1 MLNLNN
7 VTLVALHGGEKYLN
21 ETIKALLHSSREIN
35 FYDVKLVTNNE
46 VKNTYNKFK
55 LEKCPSLNYEEYNK
69 YCVFDLHKHIDTDFC
84 LIQRVGNGG
93 FTFRSKK
100 LLQLASK
107 LNLNWQLYHGF
118 CHEDGYI
125 SVNNRHIYEKNEC
138 KFAPLEVAKYFSHE
152 IDIPENK
159 NIIPFGFHGKHT
171 MYYKYFIENE
181 YFINLN

>member
-1 MLNLNN
+1 MDTFLSDFIS
-7 VTLVALHGGEKYLN
+7 A
-21 ETIKALLHSSREIN
+21 
-35 FYDVKLVTNNE
+35 
-46 VKNTYNKFK
+46 
-55 LEKCPSLNYEEYNK
+55 
-69 YCVFDLHKHIDTDFC
+69 TDFC
-84 LIQRVGNGG
+84 LIIQYDGFVLFPDKWDANFFNFDYIGAPWPIPDDNFSFRDINNVIQRVGNGG